1 MMMKNKIIFSL
12 FFILLLFAGCKV
24 SYSLRDVSIPANVK
38 TVKIGYIENKARY
51 VNPQLSPNVTTKLM
65 QKVQGQTKLTTTNS
79 DDAHYQITGYISDYS
94 VSTSAISPQAAVSNR
109 LTVGAH
115 IVFLNTLENKTDE
128 FDVSTNIDF
137 DANLS
142 LQEAESKIMDDIVKN
157 ITDQIFNHIFSNW

>member
-1 MMMKNKIIFSL
+1 MMMKNKIFLSL
-12 FFILLLFAGCKV
+12 FFSILLFAGCKV

-79 DDAHYQITGYISDYS
+79 DDAHYQISGYISDYS
-94 VSTSAISPQAAVSNR
+94 VSTSAISPQSAVSNR
-109 LTVGAH
+109 LTVAAH